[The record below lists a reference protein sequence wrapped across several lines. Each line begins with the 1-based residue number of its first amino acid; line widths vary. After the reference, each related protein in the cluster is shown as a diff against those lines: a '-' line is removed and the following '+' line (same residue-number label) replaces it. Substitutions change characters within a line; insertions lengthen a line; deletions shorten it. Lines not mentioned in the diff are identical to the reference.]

1 MAEQTHPFRPLRES
15 SKRWCSFDDQVGHIL
30 AIIVTLSVSIHEFSS
45 STIRQR
51 QLHRPCRSLR
61 RRPTTRTTRF
71 MPQNHL
77 SNIRRRICQRR
88 RTLTRRPPILIRE
101 IPLRSTPFPTTPP
114 TTTTTSR
121 RPRSQT
127 RALRRHAHACD
138 ITPQRARAV
147 VMPVTLIHHDR

>member
-1 MAEQTHPFRPLRES
+1 MAEQTPPFRPLPQS
-15 SKRWCSFDDQVGHIL
+15 SKRWWPFDVQVGHIL
-30 AIIVTLSVSIHEFSS
+30 AIIVTLLVSIHEFSS

-77 SNIRRRICQRR
+77 PDIRRRICQRR
-88 RTLTRRPPILIRE
+88 RTLTRRPPILIRK

-114 TTTTTSR
+114 TTTASR
-121 RPRSQT
+121 RPRPQP
-127 RALRRHAHACD
+127 RALRRHTHACD

-147 VMPVTLIHHDR
+147 VMPVTLIHHGR